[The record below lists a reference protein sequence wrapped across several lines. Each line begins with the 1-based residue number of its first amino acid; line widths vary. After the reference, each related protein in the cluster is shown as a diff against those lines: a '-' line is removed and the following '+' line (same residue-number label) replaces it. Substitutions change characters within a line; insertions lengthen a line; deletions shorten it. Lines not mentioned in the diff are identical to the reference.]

1 MFSLSILA
9 VVAAS
14 IASQPAS
21 AGIVTSIRT
30 VYSTT
35 YLPLEQCCAGTP
47 TFAFSTMHPKPS
59 SPTSL
64 SSTSKPKAP
73 ISQAS
78 DGQIQASVEPSQP
91 TATGSPS
98 ATLSAP
104 SDVCTAGPSTL
115 GADCS
120 ATQHCCAPVSCDST
134 TLKCINPDGS
144 YYTYFKHLSRLVA
157 PTITIPSFFPFG
169 YTTIYP
175 ANLSSYR

>member
-1 MFSLSILA
+1 MFSLSVLA
-9 VVAAS
+9 IVAAS
-14 IASQPAS
+14 ITSQPAS
-21 AGIVTSIRT
+21 AGTVTSITT

-47 TFAFSTMHPKPS
+47 IFAISTMHPKPS

-64 SSTSKPKAP
+64 SSTTKPKAP

-144 YYTYFKHLSRLVA
+144 FHTYFKHASRL
-157 PTITIPSFFPFG
+157 ITPMISNPNFFPFR
-169 YTTIYP
+169 YTTIHRTE
-175 ANLSSYR
+175 LSSNR